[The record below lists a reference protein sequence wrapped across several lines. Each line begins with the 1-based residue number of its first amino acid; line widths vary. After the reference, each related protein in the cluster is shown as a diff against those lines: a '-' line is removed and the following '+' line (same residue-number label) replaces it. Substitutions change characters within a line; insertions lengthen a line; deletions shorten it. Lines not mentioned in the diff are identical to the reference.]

1 MDLHPTLRR
10 AARRIAEVLHEYAAT
25 RGWKYTRWQDWSE
38 GDYSI
43 EMTLNEQWLRF
54 DVQFIATGF
63 AGMDPY
69 QAFNSVQ
76 DWLES
81 QLINDPELARM
92 VDIRPMTPEQFERV
106 SQFSL
111 SDPDVRV
118 DAELIA
124 SAMPSTGPSPTT
136 P

>member
-10 AARRIAEVLHEYAAT
+10 AARRIAEVLHQYAAA
-25 RGWKYTRWQDWSE
+25 RGWKYTRWQDWSA

-43 EMTLNEQWLRF
+43 EMTLNENWLRF
-54 DVQFIATGF
+54 DVQFIAQAF

-69 QAFNSVQ
+69 DAFNSVQ

-81 QLINDPELARM
+81 RLKNEPELTRNLN
-92 VDIRPMTPEQFERV
+92 VHPVSPEQFERFG
-106 SQFSL
+106 SSSL
-111 SDPDVRV
+111 NTTDIHV
-118 DAELIA
+118 DDELIA
-124 SAMPSTGPSPTT
+124 SAVRSAGPSTPT